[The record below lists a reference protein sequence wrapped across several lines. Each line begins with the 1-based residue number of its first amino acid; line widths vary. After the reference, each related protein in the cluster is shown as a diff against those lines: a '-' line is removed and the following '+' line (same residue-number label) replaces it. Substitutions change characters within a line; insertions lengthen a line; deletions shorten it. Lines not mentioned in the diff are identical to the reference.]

1 MSLELLKERFGHSGV
16 TKEVDNREKIH
27 EKLNVE
33 FNSSNGIENL
43 KSFKSQDL
51 LELLKERFGHNDIQN
66 LKSFKSQDLLDLL
79 EERFGHSASTNEREA
94 DNKEKINEKLN
105 AQFNPMG
112 DIKSIKVQHQ
122 EQLEENQR
130 IIENLEAETSE
141 LANEVVVLEKEK
153 AVLLDD
159 LNKSKWM
166 EDKVHSTAKKLYED
180 KIKTMSYVDST
191 ELIPLLIS
199 VSREKQGNTR
209 LNWGNWLK
217 ISENRYLFQINESIA
232 KKVFEGTNLLIDRAI
247 GSINRKR
254 TRGGDEL
261 AKNYSLTFGV
271 GATWGITGDDGP
283 YVSTNFNPDTYD
295 LADKGFTVSYW
306 VKPDVISATSYA
318 LGRRAGSSNERFFFG
333 IHNDR
338 INVGIGK
345 NRLNL
350 ASATHGMEVNRWY
363 HWVVTFEGQQG
374 DSAAHPMKIYIN
386 GGLIY
391 ENNWRWTQTGNT
403 GGGENIYFGGRNNNG
418 NFVKGWNFTLDELAI
433 FDEVKDSDWVSSV
446 YSGTTD
452 YDHTGASNLVGYWK
466 FQEGSGIT
474 VKDYSGNGNHGT
486 LTSDDESLYGLP
498 AWSEDVPGG

>member
-159 LNKSKWM
+159 LNKSKW
-166 EDKVHSTAKKLYED
+166 
-180 KIKTMSYVDST
+180 
-191 ELIPLLIS
+191 
-199 VSREKQGNTR
+199 
-209 LNWGNWLK
+209 
-217 ISENRYLFQINESIA
+217 
-232 KKVFEGTNLLIDRAI
+232 
-247 GSINRKR
+247 
-254 TRGGDEL
+254 
-261 AKNYSLTFGV
+261 
-271 GATWGITGDDGP
+271 
-283 YVSTNFNPDTYD
+283 
-295 LADKGFTVSYW
+295 
-306 VKPDVISATSYA
+306 
-318 LGRRAGSSNERFFFG
+318 
-333 IHNDR
+333 
-338 INVGIGK
+338 
-345 NRLNL
+345 
-350 ASATHGMEVNRWY
+350 
-363 HWVVTFEGQQG
+363 
-374 DSAAHPMKIYIN
+374 
-386 GGLIY
+386 
-391 ENNWRWTQTGNT
+391 
-403 GGGENIYFGGRNNNG
+403 
-418 NFVKGWNFTLDELAI
+418 
-433 FDEVKDSDWVSSV
+433 
-446 YSGTTD
+446 
-452 YDHTGASNLVGYWK
+452 
-466 FQEGSGIT
+466 
-474 VKDYSGNGNHGT
+474 
-486 LTSDDESLYGLP
+486 
-498 AWSEDVPGG
+498 